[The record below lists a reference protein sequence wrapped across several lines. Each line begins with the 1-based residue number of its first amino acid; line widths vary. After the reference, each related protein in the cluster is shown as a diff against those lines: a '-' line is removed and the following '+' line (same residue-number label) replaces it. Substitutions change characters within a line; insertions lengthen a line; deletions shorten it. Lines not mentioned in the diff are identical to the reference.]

1 MHLHSSRMMST
12 RFPKHGSVESCVRV
26 HFDSYCCAK
35 GVEGLCEVAFAIHI
49 TIGGMF
55 GVAQLEK

>member
-1 MHLHSSRMMST
+1 MMST
-12 RFPKHGSVESCVRV
+12 RFPKHGSVESRVRV
-26 HFDSYCCAK
+26 RFDSNCCAM
-35 GVEGLCEVAFAIHI
+35 GVEGLCEVAFAIRI